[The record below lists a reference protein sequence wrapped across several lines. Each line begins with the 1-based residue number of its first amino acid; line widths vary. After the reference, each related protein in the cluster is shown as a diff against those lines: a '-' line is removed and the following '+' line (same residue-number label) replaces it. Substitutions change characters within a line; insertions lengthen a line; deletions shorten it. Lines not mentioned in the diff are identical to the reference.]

1 MLDEQYLARYREAER
16 LAQQTGRDL
25 LETLDQLGLLATA
38 KRLHNVK
45 VDALTDVYMR
55 MEEQG
60 ATRIL
65 HHFSGRH
72 DGTPDSMFRATLD
85 WLELVVKSAAD
96 KKL

>member
-1 MLDEQYLARYREAER
+1 MLDKQYLAKYQEA
-16 LAQQTGRDL
+16 AQIAQRTGRDL
-25 LETLDQLGLLATA
+25 LETLDQLGLLATD
-38 KRLHNVK
+38 KRLHDVK
-45 VDALTDVYMR
+45 VDTLTDTYKR

-65 HHFSGRH
+65 HHFSGRQ

-85 WLELVVKSAAD
+85 WLELVVKSTAD